1 VLTDHAYGDWVVNK
15 QDEANTHIR
24 YCICGE
30 SQPAPHVFGDGVVTQ
45 PATHTSKGVKTFTCG
60 DCGYSYTEDIPALAE
75 HTYGDWQC
83 EATVVGKHYREC
95 ACGERENGD
104 CTYDAGVVT
113 TEPTYEATGTKTY
126 TCTVCGGTKNETLDM
141 LVKTDEI
148 VSPENSE
155 IKVTAPEGSDA
166 VLDENTVLKAEE
178 VKEPVS
184 EEVKANIAVVGGKN
198 SEVLVS
204 YDISLLL
211 NGVNVQPG
219 GAVEVTLPAPENAGD
234 YSNLQVVYI
243 DDEGNVTPC
252 ETRVNDDGSIT
263 FVTDHFSNYAIIG
276 VKNSSPVVWIVI
288 SSVSVALIAGAV
300 VAVLVIKKKKAIA

>member
-1 VLTDHAYGDWVVNK
+1 
-15 QDEANTHIR
+15 
-24 YCICGE
+24 
-30 SQPAPHVFGDGVVTQ
+30 
-45 PATHTSKGVKTFTCG
+45 
-60 DCGYSYTEDIPALAE
+60 
-75 HTYGDWQC
+75 
-83 EATVVGKHYREC
+83 
-95 ACGERENGD
+95 
-104 CTYDAGVVT
+104 
-113 TEPTYEATGTKTY
+113 
-126 TCTVCGGTKNETLDM
+126 M

-288 SSVSVALIAGAV
+288 SAVSVALIAGAV